1 MSVLRLE
8 HIYKNFGN
16 KCVLKDLN
24 ITLSSGEIVGF
35 LGRNGQ
41 GKSTTLKLVMGLIS
55 ADSGNI
61 TFFENKFKDP
71 LKKIGFIHESPIFW
85 SEITAYE
92 FLYSLGKLSLSH
104 NPKKIITLLEFV
116 GLQNEKDTL
125 IGKFSRGMKQRLG
138 IAQSLLND
146 PELLIFDEP
155 MTALDPLGKS
165 QMKNLML
172 ALKDQGKSILFSSH
186 QLHDIQ
192 DIADRFILLEHGM
205 IKYNEKSSNIPD
217 LESFFLNGVNDYE

>member
-24 ITLSSGEIVGF
+24 ITLSSGEIIGF

-41 GKSTTLKLVMGLIS
+41 GKSTTLKIVMGLIS
-55 ADSGNI
+55 ADSGSI
-61 TFFENKFKDP
+61 TFFENKYKEP
-71 LKKIGFIHESPIFW
+71 LKKVGFIHESPIFW
-85 SEITAYE
+85 GEITAYE
-92 FLYSLGKLSLSH
+92 FLYSLGNLSSSH
-104 NPKKIITLLEFV
+104 NAEKVTKLLEFV
-116 GLQNEKDTL
+116 GLKNEEDSL

-138 IAQSLLND
+138 IAQALLND

-165 QMKNLML
+165 QMKELMS
-172 ALKDQGKSILFSSH
+172 ALKKQGKSIIFSSH

-192 DIADRFILLEHGM
+192 DIADRFILLENGR
-205 IKYNEKSSNIPD
+205 IKYNEVSSNIVD
-217 LESFFLNGVNDYE
+217 LENFFLDGVKNDE